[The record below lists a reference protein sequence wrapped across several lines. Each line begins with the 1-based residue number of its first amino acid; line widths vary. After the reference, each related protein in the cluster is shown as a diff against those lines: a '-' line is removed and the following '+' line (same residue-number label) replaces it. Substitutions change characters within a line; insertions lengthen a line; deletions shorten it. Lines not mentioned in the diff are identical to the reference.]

1 MTPPSSLPAGAL
13 SHLRV
18 LDLSRVLAGPWASQ
32 ILGDLGADVVKVEAP
47 NGDDT
52 RTWGPPFIPD
62 ADGNPGDAAYFTAC
76 NRNKKSIT
84 IDFAKPEGAEL
95 VRRMAAEADIVV
107 ENFKVG
113 GLKRYGLDY
122 ESLSAINPALIYC
135 SVTGFG
141 QTGPYSHRAGYD
153 FLIQGMA
160 GLMSITGQP
169 DGQPGAEP
177 MKVGVATCD
186 LFTGMYAAVSIL
198 AAVTHRARTGIGQHI
213 DCSLFDSQVA
223 MLANQAANWL
233 VGDFVPKRMGNSHP
247 NVVPYR
253 VFPCADG
260 HVIVACGN
268 DGQFQK
274 LCLALGRPDL
284 AQDARFKTNAGRVA
298 DRVELEETLTQI
310 LSARPQ
316 RDIIAALEQAQVPCG
331 PINTVPD
338 VFADPHSLARGLR
351 VELERPDGT
360 VLPGVAFPARLSQTP
375 ATYRSAPSPLG
386 ADTGAVLENWLGLDA
401 DAVAQLKRDGIV

>member
-1 MTPPSSLPAGAL
+1 MTPSFPSTPGAL

-32 ILGDLGADVVKVEAP
+32 ILGDLGAEVVKVEAP
-47 NGDDT
+47 AGDDT

-62 ADGNPGDAAYFTAC
+62 AEGNRGDAAYFTAC

-84 IDFAKPEGAEL
+84 IDFSNPEGAEL
-95 VRRMAAEADIVV
+95 VRRMAARADIVV

-122 ESLSAINPALIYC
+122 ESLRAINPAIIYC

-169 DGQPGAEP
+169 DGTPGGEP

-198 AAVTHRARTGIGQHI
+198 AALTHRERTGEGQHI

-233 VGDFVPKRMGNSHP
+233 VGSVEPKRMGNSHP

-253 VFPCADG
+253 VFPGSDG
-260 HVIVACGN
+260 YVIVACGN

-274 LCLALGRPDL
+274 LCVALERTDL
-284 AQDARFKTNAGRVA
+284 GEDPRFRTNAGRVA
-298 DRVELEETLTQI
+298 DRVELEAELTRTLSALTQHE
-310 LSARPQ
+310 
-316 RDIIAALEQAQVPCG
+316 IIDRLERAQVPCG
-331 PINTVPD
+331 PINTVPA
-338 VFADPHSLARGLR
+338 VFEDPH
-351 VELERPDGT
+351 
-360 VLPGVAFPARLSQTP
+360 
-375 ATYRSAPSPLG
+375 
-386 ADTGAVLENWLGLDA
+386 
-401 DAVAQLKRDGIV
+401 AVA